1 MVDLGGYVIILV
13 ETQDKKV
20 KLYGSPADKADLEVA
35 DEILEINGIC
45 LENSSH
51 TDVIAHIHNCIKSRT
66 ICLRVKRRTGNKL
79 AKELSENSHVQDA
92 FVIAVEQQAKE
103 RLERLSALRRIK
115 PVDMTKLSQ
124 QLCDSSPENDRDTNP
139 IYSAPVKELGS
150 KTNLSFKKKGKTK
163 VQSEVLQE
171 SIPDSNVDSRTT
183 KVPVKSS
190 TDEENGGLT
199 GGHVTDEEIE
209 LCQTIPSDK
218 SDEEIISSSIPKN
231 NITSP
236 SKEVLIGGDGGTHSI
251 RRVSKTSV
259 KSNNNDPDCLGKDEH
274 HHHHHRHH
282 HHINLVNETNEGLK
296 ESLHKGLSQTLS
308 LKSIIDASDLL
319 RCIERVERQLQA
331 FPSDD
336 GSSLEKLKNLA
347 TNSEFKHLLIIH
359 NTIQAV
365 QCFQC
370 PPNALCSD
378 TRTLVQECMISLQS
392 CHLSEATELL
402 NILHKI
408 EFEGLFFS
416 HDKLAELQGALPW
429 EQCVADMWT
438 KDRPS
443 SSLSNSD
450 GKKSTVK
457 TSSGSLHSVADVATD
472 GDMTRVIKIM
482 KQNEPLGATV
492 RNEGE
497 RVVIGR
503 VVKGG
508 AAERSGQLHPGD
520 EVLEVNGLKLKGKSV
535 HDICDTLCQMSG
547 TLTFVIIPK
556 NPIRNNVIAEEES
569 EPVFHYRAHFSYHPD
584 DDLYIPCH
592 ELGISFVR
600 GDILHII
607 NNEDPHWW
615 QAYRDGEWTQ
625 TLAGLIPSMAL
636 QQHRMA
642 LQRQKREQDLKEARE
657 AEKSPLRKKAG
668 SGGTACGTGS
678 SSLLCAKKS
687 NKRKRTNSP
696 FKKEKIEMSPYE
708 EMALYYPQANQK
720 RPVVLVGPPS
730 IGRHELRLRLL
741 EDINRFAAAVPHTS
755 RPKEDGEIDGQDY
768 NFVNRSQFEEDL
780 VNKRFLE
787 HGEFE
792 KHYYGTSLDSVR
804 TVINSGKICL
814 LNLQPTSLQ
823 ILYESDLKPYIIFLT
838 PPSLNVYK
846 HQKNKYGEVFKEDEY
861 RDSVVIATE
870 MEEKYGHHFDSVIPF
885 ESVEL
890 VYQQLLYEINLLE
903 REPQW
908 VPAEWVKESISAS
921 ASSGGKQSQ

>member
-45 LENSSH
+45 WKTLLIQISN
-51 TDVIAHIHNCIKSRT
+51 DLFIFQCIKSRT

-79 AKELSENSHVQDA
+79 AKELSEKFTCPRCICHCCG
-92 FVIAVEQQAKE
+92 
-103 RLERLSALRRIK
+103 
-115 PVDMTKLSQ
+115 TTSQ
-124 QLCDSSPENDRDTNP
+124 GETRKTLGSSENQT
-139 IYSAPVKELGS
+139 SPVKELGS

-251 RRVSKTSV
+251 RRV
-259 KSNNNDPDCLGKDEH
+259 
-274 HHHHHRHH
+274 
-282 HHINLVNETNEGLK
+282 INETNEGLK

-392 CHLSEATELL
+392 CHLTSGR
-402 NILHKI
+402 I
-408 EFEGLFFS
+408 
-416 HDKLAELQGALPW
+416 AL

-708 EMALYYPQANQK
+708 EMA
-720 RPVVLVGPPS
+720 